1 MPFFVTPN
9 VIAIVVLTVLSV
21 SGLMA
26 LVRYAEGVHKGG
38 RRFVVLKL
46 RENIDSVGKV
56 LEIVRLPFVFE
67 VAVDQLGHS
76 PSSYVAVAAKH
87 SGRVLKELNAK
98 EVSDYELYYPGGVH
112 VGAYL
117 KGERALA
124 DMDISK
130 IDFSEVNE
138 IGEGAVVQFVFHK
151 KVGEKFEVNIRVL
164 ASAPSSYQ
172 AKEILSRIKSSMPSA
187 KLVEVSNTEFLTR
200 VNSREFEPKESM
212 ILTA

>member
-9 VIAIVVLTVLSV
+9 VIAIVVLTVLLV
-21 SGLMA
+21 SSFMA
-26 LVRYAEGVHKGG
+26 LFRRMGGARKGDI
-38 RRFVVLKL
+38 VVLKL
-46 RENIDSVGKV
+46 RENIDSVDKV
-56 LEIVRLPFVFE
+56 LEIVHLPFVLE
-67 VAVDQLGHS
+67 VAVDQLGHG
-76 PSSYVAVAAKH
+76 PICYIAVAAKH
-87 SGRVLKELNAK
+87 SKRVLNELSA
-98 EVSDYELYYPGGVH
+98 EEISDYELYYPGGVH
-112 VGAYL
+112 MGAYL

-151 KVGEKFEVNIRVL
+151 KVGEKFEVNIRILV
-164 ASAPSSYQ
+164 SAPSSYQ
-172 AKEILSRIKSSMPSA
+172 AKEILSRIKSSMPSV

-212 ILTA
+212 TLTA